1 MRTKDR
7 LGGHPPGRF
16 FYRNVRSMALIQDFK
31 AQRVIAEVL
40 RDEHNMM
47 PPAAIELAR
56 IIVRWLQSISP
67 AL

>member
-1 MRTKDR
+1 MRTKGR

-16 FYRNVRSMALIQDFK
+16 FYRNVRSMALIQDDK

-47 PPAAIELAR
+47 PPAAIELL
-56 IIVRWLQSISP
+56 V
-67 AL
+67 